1 MKASEGQ
8 VALLKSYF
16 LEYPLFFQ
24 KRKNSQLL
32 EVIGKSYIFIH
43 LCSAIRDFF
52 DKAIQVGIIACW
64 RVLLSNSSSI
74 KGTEK

>member
-24 KRKNSQLL
+24 KRIRKNSQLL
-32 EVIGKSYIFIH
+32 ESHTYLSIFVRQSGTFLIKRFK
-43 LCSAIRDFF
+43 L
-52 DKAIQVGIIACW
+52 G
-64 RVLLSNSSSI
+64 LSPA
-74 KGTEK
+74 GECY